1 MIVPMKKV
9 SVFVLDKQKD
19 DALNVI
25 RDLGLVHIERK
36 TVSSAALGDLNDRR
50 NRVDTAVNILKG
62 FTPKKGEKLPPAA
75 AINGVN
81 KDLISHIIE
90 RSDARKALL
99 DEVFNNSREIS
110 RFDQWG
116 NFDPKEAAYLNANDV
131 TFLLYELSLAS
142 YQKLGN
148 ERIMLLNTDKKE
160 NKVRVVA
167 FDKLPG
173 EYPYPMPEK
182 SIAEIEAV
190 SAQKRAEVAGIERE
204 LKALYPHLA
213 EIEASKKR
221 LDAEIE
227 FETARA
233 GMEMV
238 IGGDADEA
246 AAAQYPVS
254 VFTGYAP
261 ANEVGVLKRAAS
273 EQGWA
278 LLADDPA
285 LDDEEVP
292 TKLKNNRFV
301 SLLYPLSDFL
311 EIVPGYREV
320 DITGTFLVFFCVFFG
335 MIFSDAAYGLIL
347 AAAALIG
354 MIKTAKKGV
363 PAGLKMLLLLAVCNI
378 IWGVLSCT
386 WFGIDPGKLPAILQ
400 DISLPAIS
408 GAVSA
413 KGPEYKAVVDEN
425 LMLLCFSIAL
435 LHLGLAHIRGFF
447 VHLVKGNLKFFAEL
461 GQLSMLVGMYR
472 VVLALVVSSERFPF
486 GDVAFENI
494 WFSMLIGGFALVFI
508 FGNYEGNILKSILAS
523 VSNFISSILGV
534 TNVFSDIMSYIRL
547 WAVGLAGGSLATTVN
562 SMAGPMLGHFLTFAA
577 IVLLVFGHGFNMV
590 LNVLSVIVH
599 GVRLNTLEFS
609 GHIGLTWSGIAYK
622 PFAKRNK

>member
-1 MIVPMKKV
+1 MKKV
-9 SVFVLDKQKD
+9 SIFVLDKQKEN
-19 DALNVI
+19 ALNVI

-36 TVSSAALGDLNDRR
+36 TVNSAALGDLNDRR

-62 FTPKKGEKLPPAA
+62 FAPKKGENLPPAA
-75 AINGVN
+75 AIAGVD
-81 KDLISHIIE
+81 KDLISQIIE
-90 RSDARKALL
+90 RSDTRKALL
-99 DEVFNNSREIS
+99 DEVFNNTREIG

-116 NFDPKEAAYLNANDV
+116 NFDPKEAAYLNAHDV
-131 TFLLYELSLAS
+131 TFLLYEISLAS

-148 ERIMLLNTDKKE
+148 ERVMVLNTDKKE

-182 SIAEIEAV
+182 SIAEIEVV
-190 SAQKRAEVAGIERE
+190 SAQKRAEIAGIERE

-213 EIEASKKR
+213 EIEAAKKR
-221 LDAEIE
+221 LDVEIE

-238 IGGDADEA
+238 IGGAEEDA
-246 AAAQYPVS
+246 AAARYPVS

-261 ANEVGVLKRAAS
+261 ANEVGLLKRAAS
-273 EQGWA
+273 EHGWA
-278 LLADDPA
+278 LMADDPA
-285 LDDEEVP
+285 ADDEQVP
-292 TKLKNNRFV
+292 TKLKNNRFF

-335 MIFSDAAYGLIL
+335 MIFSDAAYGIIL
-347 AAAALIG
+347 GTAAIIG
-354 MIKTAKKGV
+354 MLKTAKKGV
-363 PAGLKMLLLLAVCNI
+363 PAAFKMMLLLAVCNI
-378 IWGVLSCT
+378 TWGVLTCT
-386 WFGIDPGKLPAILQ
+386 WFGIEPDKLPAILQ
-400 DISLPAIS
+400 NISLPAIS
-408 GAVSA
+408 GAVA
-413 KGPEYKAVVDEN
+413 AQGPDAKAVVDQN

-435 LHLGLAHIRGFF
+435 VHLGLAHVRGFF

-461 GQLSMLVGMYR
+461 GQLAMLAGMYR
-472 VVLALVVSSERFPF
+472 VVLALVVDATRFPF
-486 GDVAFENI
+486 GPIAFENI
-494 WFSMLIGGFALVFI
+494 WFSTLIGGFALVFI
-508 FGNYEGNILKSILAS
+508 FGNYEGNIIKSILAS
-523 VSNFISSILGV
+523 ISNFISSILGV

-547 WAVGLAGGSLATTVN
+547 WAVGLAGGSLASTVN

-609 GHIGLTWSGIAYK
+609 GHVGLTWSGTAYK